1 MLSRKFLE
9 RVRTERTVDTRNYRY
24 VWISDT
30 GVVIRKP
37 LRELGTTSDWETVA
51 SYVGEWRKD

>member
-9 RVRTERTVDTRNYRY
+9 RVRTERTVDTRKYRY
-24 VWISDT
+24 VWISET

-37 LRELGTTSDWETVA
+37 LSELGTTADWETVA
-51 SYVGEWRKD
+51 AYVAEWRNA